1 MSPCLA
7 IISFQGDSD
16 GAEAQVAEAA
26 ARAPAAQDNQPHSEA
41 EGCVRLRRH
50 LAQERLQHPPRL
62 HTLSGEREGEGG
74 TLNFANSCARGM
86 SLPLPSRPPR
96 RCMLIESNL
105 PDYFRRRRRPTL
117 QRQVFLLQRQQQAQ
131 RRGLPV
137 SYRVSSSKFPFAIF
151 INALQQLF
159 LLC

>member
-1 MSPCLA
+1 MDVICESLTAFVCLCYA
-7 IISFQGDSD
+7 VFISFQGDSD

-62 HTLSGEREGEGG
+62 HTLSGEREGERHSQFREF
-74 TLNFANSCARGM
+74 LR
-86 SLPLPSRPPR
+86 SRNVASATVSR
-96 RCMLIESNL
+96 LCMLIESNL
-105 PDYFRRRRRPTL
+105 PDHFRRRRRPTL

-137 SYRVSSSKFPFAIF
+137 S
-151 INALQQLF
+151 
-159 LLC
+159 

>member
-62 HTLSGEREGEGG
+62 HTLSGEREGEA
-74 TLNFANSCARGM
+74 LSI
-86 SLPLPSRPPR
+86 SRIPALEECR
-96 RCMLIESNL
+96 
-105 PDYFRRRRRPTL
+105 FR
-117 QRQVFLLQRQQQAQ
+117 
-131 RRGLPV
+131 
-137 SYRVSSSKFPFAIF
+137 YRVPSLHANRI
-151 INALQQLF
+151 
-159 LLC
+159 